1 MKTTFIV
8 RSCFICLIIVVLAF
22 LALKVTPW
30 KGQPESHFKEFRKD
44 TGSPKLKSSNAYKRK
59 QEIQGETKPYSRIG
73 RIDYE
78 AVPVKITK
86 VEKRDIEI
94 FLVNNSTLEPEK
106 QVDILARTSGIVKD
120 ILVEEG
126 DFVESNDPLAKLD
139 DEELLLEIEEA
150 KVRKENAERVYKR
163 SLETF
168 KDNIISEE
176 EVEDKK
182 LQLDTALVA
191 LERKRLE
198 YKYTTIE
205 SPIDG
210 VIVNRSIEKGDN
222 VKKDQMVFQV
232 ADFEPILARIYVP
245 EKDLN
250 KIEEGQTAR
259 IVSEFLP
266 EMEFKGTV
274 KLISPIVDPASGTA
288 KVTIE
293 IAGLTKGVLRPGAFV
308 SVYTIVGQHEDALV
322 IPKKAL
328 ILEAETDEVFVVR
341 DFIIINVD
349 TVEIGELDIGN
360 SVICKQKKTAGE
372 SVLDDIDCTIY
383 GKVAEVYRSINDGL
397 PSTVTIEAVDVVD
410 MKTNNMFD
418 TVSFYNEQN
427 ILVLE
432 IKDVVFSME
441 TKAFKTKITLGFREG
456 RNVEVLS
463 GLKEGDR
470 VITVGQSDVGHG
482 ANVIIVSE
490 ERNIGIEEAAKAK
503 RT

>member
-1 MKTTFIV
+1 MKTTFIF
-8 RSCFICLIIVVLAF
+8 RSCLICLILVVLAF
-22 LALKVTPW
+22 LALKVTVW
-30 KGQPESHFKEFRKD
+30 KGQPDSHFKEFKKD
-44 TGSPKLKSSNAYKRK
+44 TQFQKPRSNSAYKREQK
-59 QEIQGETKPYSRIG
+59 IEGVTKPYSRIG
-73 RIDYE
+73 RTDYE
-78 AVPVKITK
+78 AVPVEITR

-94 FLVNNSTLEPEK
+94 FLVNNCTLGPEK
-106 QVDILARTSGIVKD
+106 EVAILARASGIVKD

-126 DFVESNDPLAKLD
+126 DYVESDDPLAKLD
-139 DEELLLEIEEA
+139 DEELLLEIKEA
-150 KVRKENAERVYKR
+150 KVRKENAETVYKR

-182 LQLDTALVA
+182 LQFDTALVS
-191 LERKRLE
+191 LERKHLE
-198 YKYTTIE
+198 YKYTTIV

-210 VIVNRSIEKGDN
+210 IIVDRSIEKGDN
-222 VKKDQMVFQV
+222 VKKDQLVFKV

-250 KIEEGQTAR
+250 KIEEGQTA
-259 IVSEFLP
+259 IIISEFMP
-266 EMEFKGTV
+266 EVEFKGTV
-274 KLISPIVDPASGTA
+274 KMISPVVDPESGTA

-293 IAGLTKGVLRPGAFV
+293 IAGLMMGVLRPGIFV

-328 ILEAETDEVFVVR
+328 ILEAEADEVFVIR

-349 TVEIGELDIGN
+349 AVEIGKLDIGGN
-360 SVICKQKKTAGE
+360 VVCKQKKTAEE
-372 SVLDDIDCTIY
+372 SALSDIDYTTY
-383 GKVAEVYRSINDGL
+383 GKIVDVYRSLDGRL
-397 PSTVTIEAVDVVD
+397 PSAVTIETADVVD
-410 MKTNNMFD
+410 MKTNKVFD

-432 IKDVVFSME
+432 IKDIVFGME

-456 RNVEVLS
+456 SNVEVLT

-470 VITVGQSDVGHG
+470 VITIGQSDVGHG

-490 ERNIGIEEAAKAK
+490 EKEIEEVARVKK
-503 RT
+503 T